1 MLKTEQNNVIF
12 AQELEDIKKYY
23 EVLLLNITRSSNI
36 FNVLLSERLAGFI
49 FDGNEIDTNIYQLL
63 NRDLKHINQL
73 IDVYSKMD
81 KKGKEVMINNLRDEI
96 HCKATSMQEYLS
108 FVQQTLK
115 DSIFDNYVPL
125 TFNSYYVKV
134 GKDPVNQMEC
144 IDKTVECFN
153 ETADQYNGKTY
164 SYK

>member
-49 FDGNEIDTNIYQLL
+49 FDGNEIDTNIFQLL

-81 KKGKEVMINNLRDEI
+81 
-96 HCKATSMQEYLS
+96 
-108 FVQQTLK
+108 
-115 DSIFDNYVPL
+115 
-125 TFNSYYVKV
+125 
-134 GKDPVNQMEC
+134 
-144 IDKTVECFN
+144 
-153 ETADQYNGKTY
+153 
-164 SYK
+164 

>member
-1 MLKTEQNNVIF
+1 
-12 AQELEDIKKYY
+12 
-23 EVLLLNITRSSNI
+23 
-36 FNVLLSERLAGFI
+36 
-49 FDGNEIDTNIYQLL
+49 
-63 NRDLKHINQL
+63 
-73 IDVYSKMD
+73 
-81 KKGKEVMINNLRDEI
+81 MINNLHDEI

-164 SYK
+164 SYE

>member
-49 FDGNEIDTNIYQLL
+49 FNGNEIDTNIFQLL

-81 KKGKEVMINNLRDEI
+81 
-96 HCKATSMQEYLS
+96 
-108 FVQQTLK
+108 
-115 DSIFDNYVPL
+115 
-125 TFNSYYVKV
+125 
-134 GKDPVNQMEC
+134 
-144 IDKTVECFN
+144 
-153 ETADQYNGKTY
+153 
-164 SYK
+164 

>member
-1 MLKTEQNNVIF
+1 MLRTEQNNVMF
-12 AQELEDIKKYY
+12 AQELEEIKRYY
-23 EVLLLNITRSSNI
+23 EVLLMNITHSAGI

-49 FDGNEIDTNIYQLL
+49 FDGNEIDNNIFQLL

-81 KKGKEVMINNLRDEI
+81 KKGKEVMINNLSDEI
-96 HCKATSMQEYLS
+96 HSKATSMQEYLS
-108 FVQQTLK
+108 FIQQALK

-125 TFNSYYVKV
+125 TFNSYYVRV
-134 GKDPVNQMEC
+134 GKDPVNHMKC
-144 IDKTVECFN
+144 IDRTVECFN
-153 ETADQYNGKTY
+153 ETADQYNGKAY